1 FGGAPPNPIDE
12 QVHWVLT
19 VNDVGGPNGETQIT
33 IFKNGEE
40 VRNGTTTNDLSGLD
54 DSDFFLGRSQ
64 WGDSTA
70 NASWDEFRIYDGLLT
85 SEQIKSNTESGPSLS
100 VDSDGDGISDS
111 IEDRYDF
118 LDAEDPNDA
127 GLDQDDDGLTNL
139 QEVDLGSDLEE
150 QDTDNDGIIDGEEV
164 AAKTSPTDA
173 DTDNDQL
180 NDGEEIIAGTDPL
193 DPDTDGD
200 KISDGIEVENN
211 SDPLDPTSLPKP
223 KLPELI
229 HRWAFDETGGS
240 GTILID
246 SVGGAHGIIEDSGT
260 NDGSVADGKVT
271 LSGGGKADSD
281 FVRLPANLVSTLQSA
296 TIETWSTQHASQNWS
311 RVFSVGSSSSNVM
324 HMSFTRGTNINQNEL
339 RWNAQTNMT
348 LQDFGGAP
356 PNPIDEQVHWVVT
369 IDDTGGPAGET
380 NIIIYKNGDEVRTGN
395 TTNDLSG
402 LTDTDFFLGRSQ
414 WNDSTANASWDDFR
428 IYDGA
433 MDPIA
438 VKFSNAQGPDT
449 APGQIPFEITNITYY
464 ADSQTAD
471 VTWNSKPGIN
481 YIIWVSEDG
490 QDWADVDDAFESEGD
505 TTTYT
510 DIEATSRRLLIRI
523 EVSE

>member
-1 FGGAPPNPIDE
+1 MT
-12 QVHWVLT
+12 L
-19 VNDVGGPNGETQIT
+19 
-33 IFKNGEE
+33 IFSLD
-40 VRNGTTTNDLSGLD
+40 DLSGATIRRTHHGMNFGSMTGYSLQ
-54 DSDFFLGRSQ
+54 SKLQ
-64 WGDSTA
+64 T
-70 NASWDEFRIYDGLLT
+70 
-85 SEQIKSNTESGPSLS
+85 NTESGPSLA

-111 IEDRYDF
+111 MEDRYDF

-127 GLDQDDDGLTNL
+127 ALDQDDDGLSNL

-150 QDTDNDGIIDGEEV
+150 QDTDNDGIIDGDEV
-164 AAKTSPTDA
+164 AAKTSPIDA

-180 NDGEEIIAGTDPL
+180 NDGDEIVAGTDPL
-193 DPDTDGD
+193 NPDTDGD
-200 KISDGIEVENN
+200 KISDGIEIENN
-211 SDPLDPTSLPKP
+211 SDPLDPNSLPKP

-229 HRWAFDETGGS
+229 HRWAFDENGES

-246 SVGGAHGIIEDSGT
+246 SVGGAHGVIEESGT
-260 NDGSVADGKVT
+260 NDGSVADGRVT
-271 LSGGGKADSD
+271 LTGGGKSDTD
-281 FVRLPANLVSTLQSA
+281 FVRLPANLVSPLQSA
-296 TIETWSTQHASQNWS
+296 TIETWSTHYSAQNWS

-324 HMSFTRGTNINQNEL
+324 HMSFSRGTNINQNEL

-356 PNPIDEQVHWVVT
+356 PNPLNETIHWVVT
-369 IDDTGGPAGET
+369 IDDTGGPGGET
-380 NIIIYKNGDEVRTGN
+380 KVVIYKDGDEVRTGN
-395 TTNDLSG
+395 TSNDLSG

-414 WNDSTANASWDDFR
+414 WNDSTANASWEDFR

-438 VKFSNAQGPDT
+438 VKFSNAQGPDN
-449 APGQIPFEITNITYY
+449 APGQTPFEITNITYY

-471 VTWNSKPGIN
+471 VTWNSKPATT

-490 QDWADVDDAFESEGD
+490 KEWADVDDAFESEGD
-505 TTTYT
+505 ITTFT

>member
-1 FGGAPPNPIDE
+1 
-12 QVHWVLT
+12 
-19 VNDVGGPNGETQIT
+19 
-33 IFKNGEE
+33 
-40 VRNGTTTNDLSGLD
+40 
-54 DSDFFLGRSQ
+54 
-64 WGDSTA
+64 
-70 NASWDEFRIYDGLLT
+70 
-85 SEQIKSNTESGPSLS
+85 
-100 VDSDGDGISDS
+100 
-111 IEDRYDF
+111 
-118 LDAEDPNDA
+118 
-127 GLDQDDDGLTNL
+127 
-139 QEVDLGSDLEE
+139 
-150 QDTDNDGIIDGEEV
+150 
-164 AAKTSPTDA
+164 
-173 DTDNDQL
+173 
-180 NDGEEIIAGTDPL
+180 
-193 DPDTDGD
+193 
-200 KISDGIEVENN
+200 
-211 SDPLDPTSLPKP
+211 LPKP

-246 SVGGAHGIIEDSGT
+246 SIGGAHGIIEESGT

-281 FVRLPANLVSTLQSA
+281 FVRLPANLMSPLQSA
-296 TIETWSTQHASQNWS
+296 TIETWSTHHSSQNWS

-324 HMSFTRGTNINQNEL
+324 HMSFSRGTNINQNEL

-380 NIIIYKNGDEVRTGN
+380 NIIIYKNGDEVRSGN

-438 VKFSNAQGPDT
+438 VKFSTAQGPDT